1 MERVFVD
8 TGAWYALV
16 DTDDPDHAR
25 VPGCF
30 REYRGRLVTSNYVFD
45 EVITLTR
52 YRLGW
57 QVANRLGQQLRAGRV
72 ANVEPVTL
80 IDETAA
86 WAIFSRYSDKCF
98 SFTDC
103 TSFALVKRL
112 GIALC
117 LVIDADFRA
126 YGLHC
131 IPDAH

>member
-1 MERVFVD
+1 VRV
-8 TGAWYALV
+8 
-16 DTDDPDHAR
+16 R
-25 VPGCF
+25 PGCAS
-30 REYRGRLVTSNYVFD
+30 YCSNGPGPNH
-45 EVITLTR
+45 R
-52 YRLGW
+52 YLARAERLGW
-57 QVANRLGQQLRAGRV
+57 QVANRLGQQLHAGRV

-103 TSFALVKRL
+103 TSFALVQRL

-126 YGLHC
+126 YGLHY